1 MYDFIV
7 FFFSIYAFMLISVS
21 MFFGFFQYLCFCLF
35 QYLCFCLFLYLW
47 FYSYFSIY
55 VFLLFS
61 VSMFFAYFCIY
72 DFIFISASMF
82 FAFFS
87 IYVFC
92 LFLYLWFYSY
102 FCIYVLCLF
111 QYLCS
116 MLISVSMP
124 EIGIPPQ
131 PRSSSHCWYVLV
143 ALVMVHVTME
153 RWQNIR
159 SHVHV
164 MSVGKVQI
172 NKWKQ
177 KDSKCFL
184 IKKQK

>member
-1 MYDFIV
+1 MYDFMG

-21 MFFGFFQYLCFCLF
+21 MILFLF
-35 QYLCFCLFLYLW
+35 QYLCFLAFFSIYD
-47 FYSYFSIY
+47 FAYFSIY
-55 VFLLFS
+55 V
-61 VSMFFAYFCIY
+61 FAYFCIY
-72 DFIFISASMF
+72 DFILISVSMF
-82 FAFFS
+82 FCFFQYLCFLLIS
-87 IYVFC
+87 VSMILF

-177 KDSKCFL
+177 KDSKCVL